1 MKLILKKDV
10 QSLGESGDI
19 VEVKNGYARNY
30 LLPKD
35 MAELATDGALKN
47 REKNLARIK
56 AKAEKLHNE
65 ALERAEKIKSL
76 GKLEIKAKAGES
88 GKLYGAITTRKLA
101 EEVQEKTGIEVDR
114 RNISLN
120 NPINALGEYK
130 MLMKLTSK
138 VSVDL
143 DVLVSASEIIKEE
156 VIEEFG
162 EEKSEAEETEASA
175 ETEEP
180 KEAEAAE
187 EETTEK

>member
-19 VEVKNGYARNY
+19 VEVKDGFARNY

-65 ALERAEKIKSL
+65 ALNTAETIKSL
-76 GKLEIKAKAGES
+76 GTIEIQAKVGDT

-101 EEVQEKTGIEVDR
+101 EELLERTGIEIDR

-120 NPINALGEYK
+120 KPINAVGEYK
-130 MLMKLTSK
+130 MLVKLTSK
-138 VSVDL
+138 VSADL
-143 DVLVSASEIIKEE
+143 PVVVSASEVIKEK
-156 VIEEFG
+156 IEE
-162 EEKSEAEETEASA
+162 EAKETEA
-175 ETEEP
+175 
-180 KEAEAAE
+180 EAENE
-187 EETTEK
+187 E

>member
-19 VEVKNGYARNY
+19 VEVKDGFARNF

-35 MAELATDGALKN
+35 LAELATEGALQN

-65 ALERAEKIKSL
+65 ALSQSETIKSI
-76 GKLEIKAKAGES
+76 GTLEIKAKAGES

-101 EEVQEKTGIEVDR
+101 EELQESTGIEVDR

-130 MLMKLTSK
+130 MLIKLTSK
-138 VSVDL
+138 VSLDL
-143 DVLVSASEIIKEE
+143 PVVVSASEIIKEE
-156 VIEEFG
+156 VIIEE
-162 EEKSEAEETEASA
+162 EEQEASGQVEETE
-175 ETEEP
+175 ETEE
-180 KEAEAAE
+180 EAAE
-187 EETTEK
+187 E

>member
-19 VEVKNGYARNY
+19 VEVKDGFARNF

-35 MAELATDGALKN
+35 IAEVATDGALKN

-56 AKAEKLHNE
+56 AKAEKLHKE
-65 ALERAEKIKSL
+65 SMDKAETIKSI
-76 GKLEIKAKAGES
+76 GKLEIQAKAGET

-101 EEVQEKTGIEVDR
+101 EELQEKTGIEVDR

-130 MLMKLTSK
+130 MHIKLTSK
-138 VSVDL
+138 VSVDM
-143 DVLVSASEIIKEE
+143 DVIVAASEIIKEE
-156 VIEEFG
+156 FVPEEEIAT
-162 EEKSEAEETEASA
+162 EEETQASAEETS
-175 ETEEP
+175 
-180 KEAEAAE
+180 E
-187 EETTEK
+187 EEE